1 MELLTVI
8 IEYIGSVGAVL
19 IAGLAVVMPVLATLH
34 VLITRDEPRAA
45 MAWFGFVWFVPIV
58 GVAFYLLF
66 GMKRIE
72 RRARLDRMRS
82 GLEPRPGLLTGPRGI
97 TLKDLMPSVPQQWQM
112 HSVLS
117 EKVSRFTLSTGND
130 FTVLPTGREAYDA
143 MVIAIDGAQ
152 TSVALS
158 TYIFQADQAGRRV
171 VKALIRAHERGVKV
185 KVLVDAVGNWYGL
198 RPVANIMRR
207 HDMDIAF
214 FNPARLSWRLAFFNL
229 RTHRKMLIIDGTL
242 GFTGGMNIR
251 KNHVADKSGNPKVR
265 DTHFSVTGP
274 AVDQLMY
281 SFADDWAYS
290 TSEVLSGDPWF
301 GERASLGE
309 VVRDTGV
316 IARAIADGPDED
328 VDKTAEIWCSALAS
342 AQKNAMIQS
351 PYFVPGETLINALRQ
366 ASMRGVD
373 VTIVLPAHSNLPFVD
388 WASWVAFGGLIRAGI
403 RVLHGAAP
411 FDHSKLF
418 MVDDLYVMIG
428 SSNWDARSLL
438 LNFEFN
444 VEIYDPSFA
453 KNIGDRITE
462 NSRNAKEITMDDI
475 NARPWLNRLRD
486 KFFWLAS
493 PYL

>member
-1 MELLTVI
+1 MELLTAI
-8 IEYIGSVGAVL
+8 IEYIGSVGALLV
-19 IAGLAVVMPVLATLH
+19 AGLAVAMPVLATLH
-34 VLITRDEPRAA
+34 VLMTRNEPRAA

-82 GLEPRPGLLTGPRGI
+82 GLEPRPGLLSGPRGI
-97 TLKDLMPSVPQQWQM
+97 TLKDLMPLVPQHWEM

-130 FTVLPTGREAYDA
+130 FTVLKSGREAYDA
-143 MVIAIDGAQ
+143 MITAIDGAQ
-152 TSVALS
+152 SSVALS

-198 RPVANIMRR
+198 RPVANILRR

-229 RTHRKMLIIDGTL
+229 RTHRKMLIVDGIT

-251 KNHVADKSGNPKVR
+251 KSHVADESGNPKVR

-290 TSEVLSGDPWF
+290 TGEVLNGEPWF
-301 GERASLGE
+301 GERISLGE
-309 VVRDTGV
+309 VMADTGV

-328 VDKTAEIWCSALAS
+328 VDKTAEIWCSALAV
-342 AQKNAMIQS
+342 AQNKVMIQS
-351 PYFVPGETLINALRQ
+351 PYFVPGETLINGLCQ
-366 ASMRGVD
+366 AAMRGVD
-373 VTIVLPAHSNLPFVD
+373 VTIVMPARSNLRFVD
-388 WASWVAFGGLIRAGI
+388 WASWVAFAGLIKAGV
-403 RVLHGAAP
+403 RVLHGTAP

-444 VEIYDPSFA
+444 VEIYDQTFA
-453 KNIGDRITE
+453 HTIGERIFE

-475 NARPWLNRLRD
+475 KNRPWAKRLRD